1 MTIRW
6 GIAAPGAIAAQFADG
21 MALVDGGVLAAVG
34 SRAKERADAFGDRFD
49 IPNRHGS
56 YDDLMADPT
65 VDVVY
70 VATPHSHHEVVVLA
84 AFEAGKHVLCEKP
97 FALNATQATRMAN
110 AAKERGLF
118 AMEALWSRFLPA
130 YRVMARPARRRTDR

>member
-6 GIAAPGAIAAQFADG
+6 GIAAPGAIAAQFAEG
-21 MALVDGGVLAAVG
+21 LALVDGAELAAVG
-34 SRAKERADAFGDRFD
+34 SRAKERADAFGDRFG

-70 VATPHSHHEVVVLA
+70 VATPQSRHGGHA
-84 AFEAGKHVLCEKP
+84 AVPRPRRASTCC
-97 FALNATQATRMAN
+97 AR
-110 AAKERGLF
+110 
-118 AMEALWSRFLPA
+118 SRSP
-130 YRVMARPARRRTDR
+130 